1 MKAKIKMSCIHI
13 PIKATIE
20 TETHSSTVPLQRRQ
34 QTTSQLLQLCVCTAK
49 SNHFV
54 HKLVKK
60 LIKPI
65 ENICVICL
73 CYLGI
78 YYLTEAVVTMTTD

>member
-1 MKAKIKMSCIHI
+1 MPHIHNQ
-13 PIKATIE
+13 IKATIE
-20 TETHSSTVPLQRRQ
+20 AQTHNSTVPFQSRQ

-65 ENICVICL
+65 ENICFICL
-73 CYLGI
+73 CYLST
-78 YYLTEAVVTMTTD
+78 YYLTAAVATMTTD